1 MDYFYFSLF
10 TNTLTQIFLKSHSVH
25 ADRMAFLIK
34 IDSSREYLDPAGKG
48 KAIPHPNFANRKP
61 TNMKYFFEQL
71 QIDKAEI
78 AVTLLIASIIMLF
91 IIFV

>member
-34 IDSSREYLDPAGKG
+34 IDSSREYLDPAG
-48 KAIPHPNFANRKP
+48 REKP
-61 TNMKYFFEQL
+61 SH
-71 QIDKAEI
+71 
-78 AVTLLIASIIMLF
+78 TLILLTENQPI
-91 IIFV
+91 